1 MEQTLVDLLL
11 FGLLAVT
18 IGMLTLFGMVHFE
31 LGPAARLAGGKR
43 WLLAI
48 ALGSG
53 VLAFA
58 IKLVLIAILVNFPQY
73 TIRPLLNPAEIDRS
87 TRLSTPGK
95 EPTDRWL
102 IMPDQDVPVSATAAA
117 YVWEA
122 LPDRAPSP
130 ADNPTST
137 EKIALGKRLFFDKQ
151 LSRDGTVSC
160 ASCHDVISG
169 AGADGRALS
178 IGVDGREGQ
187 RNAPTVWNAG
197 FQSVL
202 FWDGRAASLEEQVS
216 GPLLNPLEMAM
227 PSLAEVERRV
237 GQQAS
242 YRRAF
247 TRAFGGDG
255 VLNFRRIAQAIAAYE
270 RSLISN
276 DSPYDRFVNGDTDAL
291 TADQLRGMRYFET
304 LGCVNCHYGANF
316 SAASMLSRGMPLR
329 IFPTYPS
336 DYDEKYPLREVVDAS
351 TPTLATG
358 VWRVPSLRNVALT
371 GPWLHNGSVSELSEA
386 VRIMAATQLGYG
398 GRRLLWSM
406 RDRQFRE
413 ISRPELNEQVIN
425 DLVVFLQGLSSDRLR
440 EAQQAAGRQLSSVNK
455 VQ

>member
-1 MEQTLVDLLL
+1 MEQTLVDLML

-58 IKLVLIAILVNFPQY
+58 VKLVVIATLVNFPQY
-73 TIRPLLNPAEIDRS
+73 TIRPLLNSVEIDRS
-87 TRLSTPGK
+87 TRLSTSSM
-95 EPTDRWL
+95 EPADRWL
-102 IMPDQDVPVSATAAA
+102 ILPDQDVPVSANATA

-122 LPDRAPSP
+122 LPYRTPSP
-130 ADNPTST
+130 ADNPTSAD
-137 EKIALGKRLFFDKQ
+137 KIALGKRLFFDKQ

-160 ASCHDVISG
+160 ASCHDIMSG

-178 IGVDGREGQ
+178 VGVDGREGK

-247 TRAFGGDG
+247 TRAFGDDG

-316 SAASMLSRGMPLR
+316 STASLLSSGMPLR

-336 DYDEKYPLREVVDAS
+336 DYDEKYPLREASDALS
-351 TPTLATG
+351 PTLSTG

-386 VRIMAATQLGYG
+386 VRIMAAAQLGYG
-398 GRRLLWSM
+398 GRRLLWSV

-413 ISRPELNEQVIN
+413 ISQPELNEQVIS
-425 DLVVFLQGLSSDRLR
+425 DLVAFLQALSSDRLR
-440 EAQQAAGRQLSSVNK
+440 EARQAAGRQLSSVNK